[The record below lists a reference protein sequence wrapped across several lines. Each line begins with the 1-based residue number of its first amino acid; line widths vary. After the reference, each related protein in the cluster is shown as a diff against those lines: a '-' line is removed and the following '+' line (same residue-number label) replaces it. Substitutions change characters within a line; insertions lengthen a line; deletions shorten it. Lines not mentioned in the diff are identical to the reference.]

1 MNSICISNVLYIIFV
16 SYYDNRMI
24 QQLCDLLYIC
34 FSCTC
39 DKKEPALA
47 SQAYGEVEST
57 PYEVNTTAIV
67 D

>member
-1 MNSICISNVLYIIFV
+1 
-16 SYYDNRMI
+16 MI